1 MGGIARGGSMGSIMN
16 GGGGGTLISGAG
28 TLINVKNVG
37 KTMTCPHAQS
47 RAQRARPAPRKRR
60 LKGWR
65 LSTSRYRPVL
75 YRYRSGPGYTVQ
87 RHRGEPGHALYRYR
101 YRYCSVQ
108 YRYYI
113 ALSRQSRACCV
124 HCVPSP
130 PLLVPVPIPP
140 KTAWDVRLFFLK
152 HNLSIIEALCRPVA
166 GSGAKMRN
174 FATAARPTS
183 NVCARAR
190 IASAGYRRTP
200 DSRPKPRYAARHK
213 TRDARARNPHPKD
226 RPNRRKLQTYR
237 SKYSYTLVS
246 SVLSL
251 VTRLRREYPLP
262 LALLAPVKRLNTPNT
277 DAITHVRSFGYT
289 SSGCT
294 STGCSTILPWCRVE
308 HIDAQSPST
317 RTPSSTSSLGAYFKD
332 VRSQR

>member
-1 MGGIARGGSMGSIMN
+1 
-16 GGGGGTLISGAG
+16 
-28 TLINVKNVG
+28 
-37 KTMTCPHAQS
+37 MTCPHAQS

-75 YRYRSGPGYTVQ
+75 YRYRTTGTVPGGPFKDTGGSRDTHCTGTGTGTV
-87 RHRGEPGHALYRYR
+87 LYSTGTISHFRVSRVRAACIVYR
-101 YRYCSVQ
+101 
-108 YRYYI
+108 
-113 ALSRQSRACCV
+113 
-124 HCVPSP
+124 PP
-130 PLLVPVPIPP
+130 PLFLPVPIPP